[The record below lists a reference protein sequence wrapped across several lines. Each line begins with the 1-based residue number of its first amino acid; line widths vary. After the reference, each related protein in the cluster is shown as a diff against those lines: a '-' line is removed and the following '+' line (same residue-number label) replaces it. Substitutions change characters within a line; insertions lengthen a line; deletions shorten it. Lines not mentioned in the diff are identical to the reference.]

1 MVLGLGVCE
10 ALRRGGSGELE
21 SRYLWG
27 PVMGSQLGR
36 PHEQWD
42 PVLPGLLSFLEKLR
56 DLDFY
61 VKTADSYNLAANVQF
76 LCTT

>member
-1 MVLGLGVCE
+1 MGAPASWRADTSG
-10 ALRRGGSGELE
+10 AL
-21 SRYLWG
+21 
-27 PVMGSQLGR
+27 VMGSQLGW
-36 PHEQWD
+36 PHGQWD
-42 PVLPGLLSFLEKLR
+42 PVLPGLLIFLEKLR